1 MKKKFL
7 SILASLLIVASLAGC
22 GSSESKPAEAD
33 TKGDASQTEQT
44 ESFAPKGNIDFL
56 VSSKAGGGSDIFTR
70 SITDHC
76 LQAGHCLQPL
86 RGQQPAGR

>member
-70 SITDHC
+70 SITDIASKQGIVSNPFVVNN
-76 LQAGHCLQPL
+76 L
-86 RGQQPAGR
+86 